1 MRKRV
6 IITSICTL
14 AVVLIGSLWFIAAN
28 QQPEDS
34 ESKAPT
40 DEEKIISTANND
52 PAASEHQ
59 LTASTVQIDKKDG
72 DWYLA
77 TVTYRSGVSGMYV
90 AYPTILLRDSE
101 GGFSIVAGF
110 NDSTSN
116 EELAARGI
124 PQTIR
129 DAIIRPGKE
138 IIEDISP

>member
-6 IITSICTL
+6 IITSICAL
-14 AVVLIGSLWFIAAN
+14 AVVVIGILWFIAAN

-101 GGFSIVAGF
+101 GDFSIVAGF
-110 NDSTSN
+110 DNSTSN